1 MKSFEERLKEK
12 ASERR
17 KALSEEQRAP
27 RRSVAAPKP
36 ATRATVQERSVQRSA
51 ERSVE
56 PMAAAAREG
65 QSATSKDQG
74 TSKKDA
80 SKMPKLS
87 RSLKVTVFIL
97 LFVFTMS
104 VGAMIGY
111 GVFGDRPAFEVFN
124 PQTWK
129 HMLDLVF
136 ASGK

>member
-27 RRSVAAPKP
+27 RRSVAA
-36 ATRATVQERSVQRSA
+36 
-51 ERSVE
+51 
-56 PMAAAAREG
+56 AREG
-65 QSATSKDQG
+65 QAATSKDQG